1 MTGCKR
7 ITYIDIAKILA
18 MFLVVYTHT
27 AQNIAQD
34 NYMNEIGF
42 TSIQSLHMPLFMIM
56 SGYFL
61 NLGKL
66 KNNKIVD
73 YLKKK
78 FLHLVLPTFFWYT
91 LLVLAFNEPHDL
103 RTIANSYW
111 FLKSLFI
118 SLAFIMV
125 SVKITNSVGG
135 GAILAL
141 LIVLVVPH
149 MDMFRVNFTLP
160 FVLIGVFFKKI
171 ESKFTLRACI
181 ALLLLYI
188 CLLFFWKYDYT
199 VYVTPL
205 RRGVLSNLEQ
215 WIAFGYRILIGSIGS
230 FLVMSIVKRID
241 SSLNEKV
248 KSFLC
253 LLGSSTLEIY
263 LLHYIFNRIFCLLI
277 DCDQYSQ
284 FCLSLVCLILS
295 CLNIMGCMLIKKY
308 IGKSSLLSKLLLG
321 KNI

>member
-91 LLVLAFNEPHDL
+91 LLVLVFKEPHDW

-118 SLAFIMV
+118 SLAFIIV
-125 SVKITNSVGG
+125 SVKVTNSVG

-160 FVLIGVFFKKI
+160 FVLIGIFFKKI
-171 ESKFTLRACI
+171 ESKFTLRVCFV
-181 ALLLLYI
+181 LLLLYI
-188 CLLFFWKYDYT
+188 CLLYFWKYDYT

-205 RRGVLSNLEQ
+205 TRGALSNLEQ
-215 WIAFGYRILIGSIGS
+215 WLAFGYRILIGSIGS
-230 FLVMSIVKRID
+230 FLVMSIIKRID
-241 SSLNEKV
+241 SYLNDKI

-277 DCDQYSQ
+277 DCNQCSQ

-295 CLNIMGCMLIKKY
+295 CLNIMGCMLIIKY
-308 IGKSSLLSKLLLG
+308 IVKSSLLSKLLLG

>member
-135 GAILAL
+135 G
-141 LIVLVVPH
+141 
-149 MDMFRVNFTLP
+149 
-160 FVLIGVFFKKI
+160 G
-171 ESKFTLRACI
+171 
-181 ALLLLYI
+181 
-188 CLLFFWKYDYT
+188 
-199 VYVTPL
+199 
-205 RRGVLSNLEQ
+205 
-215 WIAFGYRILIGSIGS
+215 
-230 FLVMSIVKRID
+230 D
-241 SSLNEKV
+241 SS
-248 KSFLC
+248 
-253 LLGSSTLEIY
+253 T
-263 LLHYIFNRIFCLLI
+263 I
-277 DCDQYSQ
+277 DCA
-284 FCLSLVCLILS
+284 S
-295 CLNIMGCMLIKKY
+295 CSTYGY
-308 IGKSSLLSKLLLG
+308 V
-321 KNI
+321 

>member
-7 ITYIDIAKILA
+7 ITYIDLAKILA

-34 NYMNEIGF
+34 NFMNEIGF

-91 LLVLAFNEPHDL
+91 LLVLVFNEPHDL

-118 SLAFIMV
+118 SLAFIIL
-125 SVKITNSVGG
+125 SVKVTNSVVG

-160 FVLIGVFFKKI
+160 FVLIGVFFNKI
-171 ESKFTLRACI
+171 R
-181 ALLLLYI
+181 
-188 CLLFFWKYDYT
+188 
-199 VYVTPL
+199 
-205 RRGVLSNLEQ
+205 
-215 WIAFGYRILIGSIGS
+215 
-230 FLVMSIVKRID
+230 
-241 SSLNEKV
+241 LN
-248 KSFLC
+248 SA
-253 LLGSSTLEIY
+253 
-263 LLHYIFNRIFCLLI
+263 
-277 DCDQYSQ
+277 
-284 FCLSLVCLILS
+284 
-295 CLNIMGCMLIKKY
+295 
-308 IGKSSLLSKLLLG
+308 
-321 KNI
+321 